1 MADNNGMTQK
11 ELLML
16 VIEGQERI
24 NDRIDALHEKV
35 NSKVSKAEFFSY
47 MGIVI
52 SFAVL
57 LNNMM

>member
-35 NSKVSKAEFFSY
+35 NSKVSKTEFFSY